1 MLCVQCSEN
10 TCIETVADEFEERAY
25 VKSQFFLHKLQLD
38 ASNTCVI
45 GTDSGLATLSLS
57 FSYPVAFTYRLKPQ
71 DNNIESKG
79 LSRYVLQEMTDHH
92 LMYFIRPPASG
103 SYLLTIFARDFLDGV
118 SPKTMITFRSVAEYK
133 VVCDS
138 ASDEVILPFPYC
150 SDSSWGLDMYAS
162 FIGSRLIPNH
172 RTAVVFCP
180 TGHGSISL
188 KLADPELRIYARLVR
203 DGLSFDALKRGVT
216 VAKEDKQVVIEVELP
231 EPGEYGLEVFVN
243 DPDKDGKL
251 FAHFCQYLF
260 TTDTGGSF
268 ASTYKAA
275 EALHEVAA
283 ESADAEEITTT
294 GSHADIEEH
303 VEGDEAATYAKPNA
317 ETIVISEQADQ
328 QLSEEQRADEADVGK
343 MENDQQNVE
352 EEQEL
357 AEEVLTQQTHAANV
371 ESSVPTDQEIVEKPD
386 KDQESSEKVED
397 EERTAAEEE
406 TEPEIAE
413 ELVVATEQSK
423 AETVPAGEP
432 DDLVVAEEPVKDQ
445 AGGEEE
451 KHEKVEDEEHTAAE
465 EEHTA
470 AEEETEPEIA
480 KELVVE
486 TEQSEAETVPAD
498 EPADHVVAEELVNDQ
513 AGAEEEKTDDEG
525 TPAKSAE
532 VVTEIE
538 NDQQNVEEEQE
549 AAEEVL
555 TQQTRAENLESSVPT
570 DQEIAEILDK
580 DQESLTLVE
589 SQKAEAETISTSEPE
604 DQVVAEEQKKDEAD
618 VEEVRND
625 EEDLELTSE
634 VADETEQAVETSKPD
649 DQSTSE
655 QQESLEQTENV
666 EEADSDEVTETVKS
680 SVAVAEPTEGQDSLE
695 KVESSEQEATE
706 LSAETQE
713 TEAVETDATADQEA
727 PEDTKTEQSAITEVA
742 SDLQPASTESAKVD
756 LTVVSVKAETVE
768 ITAPADQ
775 HVPEESKD
783 DQEGSNEQTVEEAK
797 EDQPYV
803 EDMKNNIETTLAEST
818 EAVTELRV
826 ETEQAETVEPG
837 VPAVQ
842 EELEKSKTGS
852 GRADDQAEEESK
864 PCVEETKS
872 DQEKSEEVVT
882 VVTVETEQP
891 ETGEPA
897 DQHTDESQ
905 KDEERLEEIETVQQ
919 QASSEL
925 ASEISVETRETGTVE
940 VTAPEDQQ
948 APEEPKTDEEGLE
961 DQGRADGVTDE
972 QPTEQ
977 QSSMEDTESGQ
988 MSALEDL
995 PEVASEVT
1003 AKAGQ
1008 TEVGTVD
1015 SSDMS
1020 VEEAK
1025 KDETFIEQ
1033 VEGGEQPSEELPQ
1046 ESAEVSGKKEEPDAA
1061 ASEELPQ
1068 ESAEVSEK
1076 KEEPNAA
1083 ASKELP
1089 QESADEIKTADVH
1102 VEKVVSDI
1110 STSEELP
1117 QESAEVS
1124 EKKEEPD
1131 ATASEE
1137 LPQESAEVS
1146 GKTEEP
1152 DTDEIKTADV
1162 HVEKVVSDISTQDQE
1177 VTEEQTKPADSD
1189 NVITAP
1195 YQDASEE
1202 PVSEEQEHETGE
1214 ATRVVEVEDQKTD
1227 AEKQEPD
1234 DSGTEE
1240 HVSSSVAVVEHS
1252 KPPDD
1257 ITSSQEQAAEQQQK
1271 ASETED
1277 ADTTPTEDIKDVQV
1291 SNYNMCIFATRH
1303 YA

>member
-1008 TEVGTVD
+1008 TDVGTVD

-1061 ASEELPQ
+1061 ASDELPQ

-1089 QESADEIKTADVH
+1089 QESA
-1102 VEKVVSDI
+1102 
-1110 STSEELP
+1110 
-1117 QESAEVS
+1117 
-1124 EKKEEPD
+1124 
-1131 ATASEE
+1131 
-1137 LPQESAEVS
+1137 
-1146 GKTEEP
+1146 
-1152 DTDEIKTADV
+1152 DEIKTADV